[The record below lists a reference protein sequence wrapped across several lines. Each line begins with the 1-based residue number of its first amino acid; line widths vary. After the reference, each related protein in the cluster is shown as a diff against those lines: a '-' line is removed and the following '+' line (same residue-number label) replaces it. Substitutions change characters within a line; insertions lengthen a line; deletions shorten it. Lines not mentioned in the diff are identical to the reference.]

1 MPKPS
6 LAGRKRTRDLSGHD
20 NSKAKKA
27 ALLAMKAHTQ
37 ETRDL
42 LSDMPEVAPVPK
54 SAPKKPPRNT
64 LDAKHAAKGLFK
76 QYQKLEAAGTPNRLQ
91 YSRQQMQTHLL
102 EEIKKAMLDFATN
115 PTDAERRVSAATQLV
130 RDHHD
135 VTSTTRRIEKY
146 LERAC
151 VSTDT

>member
-27 ALLAMKAHTQ
+27 ALLVMKAHTQ

-102 EEIKKAMLDFATN
+102 EEIKKAMLDFAN
-115 PTDAERRVSAATQLV
+115 SNHALSPAENQKRCQLFV
-130 RDHHD
+130 DD
-135 VTSTTRRIEKY
+135 VVLSLQKSGVNLNSLKVIP
-146 LERAC
+146 
-151 VSTDT
+151 V

>member
-6 LAGRKRTRDLSGHD
+6 LAGRKRTRDLSGQD
-20 NSKAKKA
+20 NSEAKKA

-42 LSDMPEVAPVPK
+42 LSDMPEVTPVPK
-54 SAPKKPPRNT
+54 PSSPKASLNT
-64 LDAKHAAKGLFK
+64 LDAKQVAKGLLK

-102 EEIKKAMLDFATN
+102 TEIKKAMLDFAHSNHALSPAENQKRCQLFVDEVVLSLQKSGVTLN
-115 PTDAERRVSAATQLV
+115 PLKVIPA
-130 RDHHD
+130 
-135 VTSTTRRIEKY
+135 
-146 LERAC
+146 
-151 VSTDT
+151 